1 MQKISVKVKCPK
13 CNDKGSLVLNYE
25 RFLKWQ
31 SGGMLIQEAFPDL
44 NAAERERLITGWCD
58 SCWTNIFGEEE

>member
-13 CNDKGSLVLNYE
+13 CSEKGSIVLNYE

-44 NAAERERLITGWCD
+44 NAAQRSIFVLLIKL
-58 SCWTNIFGEEE
+58 